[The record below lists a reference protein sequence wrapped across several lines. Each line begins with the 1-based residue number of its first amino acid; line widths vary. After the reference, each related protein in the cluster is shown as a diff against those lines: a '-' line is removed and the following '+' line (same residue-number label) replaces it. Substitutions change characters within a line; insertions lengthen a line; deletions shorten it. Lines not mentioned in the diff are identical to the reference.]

1 MIELRLRHR
10 LGEIE
15 ISGELDVASR
25 LLALCGPS
33 GSGKTSV
40 LNMIAGLRRPDE
52 GRIVIGGQILLDTS
66 KGVDLP
72 ARARRLGYVF
82 QEPRLFPHMSV
93 RANLVYGAQRTPR
106 DGAFVSFDDIVALL
120 GIAPLLARRPDR
132 LSGGEK
138 QRVAIGRALLSQPR
152 ALLLDEPLSAIDDAR
167 RQEILA
173 LVETLRDAF
182 AIPTIFVSHRVDEVT
197 RLAEDV
203 AMIEAGK
210 LRLRER

>member
-10 LGEIE
+10 LGALE
-15 ISGELDVASR
+15 ISGEIGVASR
-25 LLALCGPS
+25 VLALCGPS

-40 LNMIAGLRRPDE
+40 LNMIAGLMRPDA
-52 GRIVIGGQILLDTS
+52 GRIVIGGETLLDTS
-66 KGVDLP
+66 RGVDLP

-82 QEPRLFPHMSV
+82 QEPRLFPHLSV
-93 RANLVYGAQRTPR
+93 RANLAYGARLAPR
-106 DGAFVSFDDIVALL
+106 EAALVSFDDMVALL
-120 GIAPLLARRPDR
+120 GIAPLLARGPEG

-182 AIPTIFVSHRVDEVT
+182 SIPTIFVSHRVDEVA

-210 LRLRER
+210 LRLRGR